1 MPSCGPPMQQE
12 RNESRNFSNVVDGVN
27 IKVVQLQDIG
37 NSEL

>member
-1 MPSCGPPMQQE
+1 MQQE